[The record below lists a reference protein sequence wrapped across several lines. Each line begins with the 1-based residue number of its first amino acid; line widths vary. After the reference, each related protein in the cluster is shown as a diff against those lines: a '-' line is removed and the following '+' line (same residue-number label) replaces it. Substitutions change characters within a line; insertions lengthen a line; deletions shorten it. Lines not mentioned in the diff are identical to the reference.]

1 MQYAIHLHVCVF
13 GGSQNFTSICIK
25 KNVKG
30 FVKFVYGQWQ
40 LNGRGLTTLIYF
52 NTLKTGE
59 GEFVVFVSV
68 KVLK

>member
-1 MQYAIHLHVCVF
+1 MYLTTKI
-13 GGSQNFTSICIK
+13 
-25 KNVKG
+25 VKR
-30 FVKFVYGQWQ
+30 FVKFLCGQWQ
-40 LNGRGLTTLIYF
+40 LNGRGLTILIYF